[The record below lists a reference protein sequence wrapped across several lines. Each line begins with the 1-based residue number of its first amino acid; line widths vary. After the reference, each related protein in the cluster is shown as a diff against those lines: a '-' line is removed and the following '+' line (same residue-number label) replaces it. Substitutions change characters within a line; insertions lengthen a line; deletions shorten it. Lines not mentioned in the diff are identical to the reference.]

1 MGGELVKH
9 GLDLHTQLITARN
22 GSGLGLKNNNPAFL
36 PVFTAPAIHPPV
48 SPWAALG
55 WGTRYDSVM
64 GGGQAGGGVTTVL
77 STSHLPCPTAMG
89 QPGHCVR
96 GICLKVDGNRGLGKK
111 LRCAPGQKVRL
122 GDLGDNHSINLR
134 NQERRGLGGGAYLP
148 SWMIGKS

>member
-1 MGGELVKH
+1 M
-9 GLDLHTQLITARN
+9 
-22 GSGLGLKNNNPAFL
+22 
-36 PVFTAPAIHPPV
+36 
-48 SPWAALG
+48 G

-64 GGGQAGGGVTTVL
+64 GSGQAGGGVTTVL